1 VTSADALAELL
12 DLDAHDTP
20 ICLACLSDVVFT
32 LDNRDVGKINGSITT
47 MAPHL
52 WAEGLEQPVRLASRR
67 ALENGIGRRGPRA
80 RRRRCERAA

>member
-1 VTSADALAELL
+1 MTSADALAELL

-32 LDNRDVGKINGSITT
+32 LDNRDVGKINGRLPRWRLISGRKVSSTR
-47 MAPHL
+47 A
-52 WAEGLEQPVRLASRR
+52 ARLASSARER
-67 ALENGIGRRGPRA
+67 DRRRGPRA